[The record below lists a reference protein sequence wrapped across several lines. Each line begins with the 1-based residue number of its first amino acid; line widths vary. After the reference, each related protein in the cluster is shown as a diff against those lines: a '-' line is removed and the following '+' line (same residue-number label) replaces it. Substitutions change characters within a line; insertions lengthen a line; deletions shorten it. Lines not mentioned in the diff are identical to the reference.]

1 MTTRATAKLSGFGVV
16 AELVDARRVLELYPA
31 GRVTQSRKLMQV
43 RILLSPL
50 SVQIR
55 QVGKTTGGY

>member
-1 MTTRATAKLSGFGVV
+1 MGKCRAVRFGILGIV

-43 RILLSPL
+43 RILPIPQLF
-50 SVQIR
+50 
-55 QVGKTTGGY
+55 